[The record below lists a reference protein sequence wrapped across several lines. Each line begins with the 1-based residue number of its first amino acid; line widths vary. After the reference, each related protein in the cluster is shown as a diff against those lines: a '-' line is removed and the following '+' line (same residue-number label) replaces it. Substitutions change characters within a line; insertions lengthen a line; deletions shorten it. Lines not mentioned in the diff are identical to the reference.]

1 MTKAAELA
9 KMGEVLT
16 NSQIGGRRNLVIN
29 GAMQVAQRGTSFT
42 LGNASAKYPV
52 DRFFVQDVN
61 SSAGEATVSQSTTAP
76 TNFKNS
82 LKIDVTTADTALV
95 AGDQYKIEYRI
106 EGQDIAHLNFGT
118 SSAQTVTLS
127 FYIRSNKTGNSSV
140 ALLNNGNDRAYVA
153 TFTIDSANT
162 WERKEITIQGDQSGT
177 WLDTNGI
184 GLRLRWGSY
193 GSTFQTSSVNQW
205 QANQVMSTDSSPI
218 NFFDST
224 DNELYL
230 TGVQLEVGQAT
241 PFEHASSFGEE
252 LALCQRYFYSVNALG
267 HPSPTD
273 VAFARY
279 ITFAQDTN
287 ATRWFLNFPVTM
299 RATPSLILD
308 NITSSTVQGFNYVNH
323 ASPTLSS
330 TSLSESSRQQA
341 QVIFVWGSGITRGDT
356 VSWRWNNQPDASFQF
371 QAEL

>member
-16 NSQIGGRRNLVIN
+16 NSQIGGRRNIIVN

-42 LGNASAKYPV
+42 LENASAKYPV

-61 SSAGEATVSQSTTAP
+61 SSSGEATVSQSTTAP
-76 TNFKNS
+76 TDFKNS
-82 LKIDVTTADTALV
+82 LKIDVTTADTSLA

-106 EGQDIAHLNFGT
+106 EGQDISHLNFGT

-127 FYIRSNKTGNSSV
+127 FYIRSNKTGNTSV
-140 ALLNNGNDRAYVA
+140 ALLNNDNDRAYVA

-162 WERKEITIQGDQSGT
+162 FERKEITIAGDQSGT

-184 GLRLRWGSY
+184 GLRLRWGSF

-205 QANQVMSTDSSPI
+205 QANQVMSTNNSPI

-241 PFEHASSFGEE
+241 PFEHRSFGEE
-252 LALCQRYFYSVNALG
+252 LALCQRYFIEDDTVYRAYLNASG
-267 HPSPTD
+267 DSGSRGCNFYFPT
-273 VAFARY
+273 
-279 ITFAQDTN
+279 I
-287 ATRWFLNFPVTM
+287 M
-299 RATPSLILD
+299 RAVPSMTAAVD
-308 NITSSTVQGFNYVNH
+308 AGTVTF
-323 ASPTLSS
+323 
-330 TSLSESSRQQA
+330 SSRTTNGVA
-341 QVIFVWGSGITRGDT
+341 MSIGGS
-356 VSWRWNNQPDASFQF
+356 VSGNTTFTSGYTAD
-371 QAEL
+371 AEL